1 MRERLEAAGIDRCS
15 EPSKG
20 RPQPKL
26 FLLLFFYPTFF
37 GGKNFHFSFANHLQF
52 IFEYAILRPSK
63 RNRAVDT
70 VLIPIFFKG
79 KILG

>member
-26 FLLLFFYPTFF
+26 FLLLFFYPTLLAE
-37 GGKNFHFSFANHLQF
+37 KTF
-52 IFEYAILRPSK
+52 IFLLQTTCNLFLSMLYYDQVKGIGL
-63 RNRAVDT
+63 
-70 VLIPIFFKG
+70 LIPF
-79 KILG
+79 

>member
-20 RPQPKL
+20 RPQPKF

-37 GGKNFHFSFANHLQF
+37 GGKKLSFFFCKPL
-52 IFEYAILRPSK
+52 AIY
-63 RNRAVDT
+63 
-70 VLIPIFFKG
+70 F
-79 KILG
+79 

>member
-26 FLLLFFYPTFF
+26 FLLLFFDPAFWAEKT
-37 GGKNFHFSFANHLQF
+37 F
-52 IFEYAILRPSK
+52 IFLLQTTCNLFLSMLYYDQVEGKGL
-63 RNRAVDT
+63 
-70 VLIPIFFKG
+70 LIPF
-79 KILG
+79 